1 MKVEIYKY
9 MNSGNGVLI
18 LGILWLIFWLGP
30 ALFLF
35 TGDSRW
41 GHNFAIPIL
50 FVIVGLAYNVDK
62 NSCQIL
68 AAVASFM
75 TIPTLLGFWSWY
87 TATVV
92 AIVFLALFFMLFVV
106 EYKRTIEL
114 INPNK
119 RLNFWLKKHAMTFA
133 YLGLVHMTLIFFFVR
148 WYNSAAFQEYLPF
161 EHHVSTSVFNGMLV
175 VLTVFAIIERNIKKI
190 SVFNI
195 EKIGFSWS
203 ILMVIIPLLAIQI
216 LGQ

>member
-35 TGDSRW
+35 TEDSRW

-87 TATVV
+87 TATIV
-92 AIVFLALFFMLFVV
+92 AIVFLALFF
-106 EYKRTIEL
+106 
-114 INPNK
+114 
-119 RLNFWLKKHAMTFA
+119 
-133 YLGLVHMTLIFFFVR
+133 
-148 WYNSAAFQEYLPF
+148 
-161 EHHVSTSVFNGMLV
+161 HVICN
-175 VLTVFAIIERNIKKI
+175 
-190 SVFNI
+190 
-195 EKIGFSWS
+195 
-203 ILMVIIPLLAIQI
+203 
-216 LGQ
+216 